1 MRVAITSWNGR
12 ISPVF
17 DVARSVVLADVE
29 GGRIKSR
36 REEPLE
42 GEDPGRQASCLSAY
56 QPNVLICGAIS
67 QSMIALLSACDIAVF
82 PFVAG
87 DVEAVLEAHLNG
99 SLNAPAWSMP
109 GCCGRNG
116 HGRVAGRCARNRFGT
131 AQAQRP
137 VLSHTN
143 PKQGI
148 NPMKIVLTSTG
159 KTLADPL
166 DLRFGRAKYFILVD
180 VETGDLTVHD
190 NTQNLNAAQGAGIQ
204 AGETVARLGAQAV
217 VTGNVGPKAFRILE
231 AAGIKVF
238 LCSAGS
244 GTEAVRK
251 FKAGELKEA
260 STANVEGHWA

>member
-1 MRVAITSWNGR
+1 MRVAVTIWNGR

-17 DVARSVVLADVE
+17 DVARSVILAEVE
-29 GGRIKSR
+29 GGRIKAR

-42 GEDPGRQASCLSAY
+42 GGDPGRQASRLSSY

-67 QSMIALLSACDIAVF
+67 QSMVALLSACDIAVF

-87 DVEAVLEAHLNG
+87 DVDAVLDAYLNG
-99 SLNAPAWSMP
+99 SLTAPAWSMP
-109 GCCGRNG
+109 GCCARKGYG
-116 HGRVAGRCARNRFGT
+116 GGTGRCAGRRFGSGR
-131 AQAQRP
+131 QQRTI
-137 VLSHTN
+137 LSPTEAT
-143 PKQGI
+143 QGI
-148 NPMKIVLTSTG
+148 AAMKIVLTSTG

-166 DLRFGRAKYFILVD
+166 DLRFGRAKYFILMD
-180 VETGDLTVHD
+180 TETGDLTVHD
-190 NTQNLNAAQGAGIQ
+190 NAQNLNAAQGAGIQ

-238 LCSAGS
+238 LCPEGS
-244 GTEAVRK
+244 GDGAVRK